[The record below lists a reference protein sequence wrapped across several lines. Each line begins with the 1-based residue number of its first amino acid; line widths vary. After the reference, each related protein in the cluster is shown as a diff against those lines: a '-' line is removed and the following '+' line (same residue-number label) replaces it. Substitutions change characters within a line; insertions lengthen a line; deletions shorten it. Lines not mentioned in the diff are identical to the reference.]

1 MDRFSSL
8 VHVQHFDGQNFVE
21 KKKRKEKNMQFL
33 TIPNTCNIANHF
45 KKLMSKILT

>member
-8 VHVQHFDGQNFVE
+8 VDVQHFDAQNFIE
-21 KKKRKEKNMQFL
+21 KKKEKKMQFL